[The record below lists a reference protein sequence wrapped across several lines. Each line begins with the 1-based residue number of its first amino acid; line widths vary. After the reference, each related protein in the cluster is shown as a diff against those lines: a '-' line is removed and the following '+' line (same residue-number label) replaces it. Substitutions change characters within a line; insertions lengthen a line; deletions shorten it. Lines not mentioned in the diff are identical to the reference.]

1 MTAMME
7 TAPLRPRRGSAPA
20 IQQVWQAVR
29 ATISRQFRDI
39 GDAIYCSRARQAQRE
54 IARHL
59 ADGGM
64 PMSDAA
70 ERELA
75 AKLMRGDW
83 NNWR

>member
-1 MTAMME
+1 MTTMTE
-7 TAPLRPRRGSAPA
+7 TAPLRRRRANTPA
-20 IQQVWQAVR
+20 TQQLWRAVR
-29 ATISRQFRDI
+29 ATVSRQFRGI
-39 GDAIYCSRARQAQRE
+39 GDAIYRSRARQAQHE

-59 ADGGM
+59 ADGGR

-83 NNWR
+83 NSWR